1 MNYVINTPIDP
12 SFFFS
17 DILSHMSWMEGEK
30 PDPKKI
36 ARFFQTQPGAVRTR
50 EEPKDPN
57 APLKEKG
64 KKKPKNET
72 GNIRKKLWF

>member
-30 PDPKKI
+30 PDPKKM
-36 ARFFQTQPGAVRTR
+36 ARFFQTQPGAVRIR
-50 EEPKDPN
+50 EEPKDSD
-57 APLKEKG
+57 APRKKKG
-64 KKKPKNET
+64 KKKTKIGP
-72 GNIRKKLWF
+72 GNKRKKLWF